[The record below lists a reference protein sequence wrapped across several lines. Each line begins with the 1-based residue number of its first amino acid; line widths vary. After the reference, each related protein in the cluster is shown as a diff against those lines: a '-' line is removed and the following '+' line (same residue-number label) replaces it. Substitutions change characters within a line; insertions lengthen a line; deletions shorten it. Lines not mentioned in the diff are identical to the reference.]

1 MEGERIKTK
10 KERISRKKKK
20 ILDNLIY
27 MAGLLAK

>member
-10 KERISRKKKK
+10 KERISRKKK